1 MIARPRELSDHSPIS
16 LSSNAV
22 VKFGPPPF
30 KFFNS
35 WLLMDGIEDVVHTTW
50 SNFRGY
56 GMADR
61 QLLAKFKFLKQA
73 LRRWRNEKYKIENQE
88 IEALKSRIESI
99 EAKAEVRSLS
109 EFELSERNEGVQ
121 KILEYERKRVL
132 DLRQKFGMKWSIDGD
147 ENSKFFHGYLN

>member
-1 MIARPRELSDHSPIS
+1 
-16 LSSNAV
+16 
-22 VKFGPPPF
+22 
-30 KFFNS
+30 
-35 WLLMDGIEDVVHTTW
+35 
-50 SNFRGY
+50 
-56 GMADR
+56 MADR

-88 IEALKSRIESI
+88 IEALKSRMESI

-147 ENSKFFHGYLN
+147 ENSKFFHGYVN